1 MEPKTKKQRSL
12 YIPYAGPVLLE
23 FPLLNKGSAFSMEER
38 RNFNLLGLLPEVVE
52 TIEEQAERAWI
63 QYQGF
68 KTEIDKHIY
77 LRNIQDTNET
87 LFYRLVNNHLDE
99 MMPVIYTPT
108 VGAAC
113 ERFSEIYRRSRG
125 VFISYQ
131 NRHNMDDILQNV
143 PNHNIKVIVVT
154 DGERILGLGDQGIGG
169 MGIPIGKLSLYT
181 ACGGI
186 SPAYTLPVVLDVGT
200 NNQQLLND
208 PLYMGW
214 RNPRIT
220 DDEYYEFVDEFIQA
234 VKQRWPDVLL
244 QFEDFAQKNAMPL
257 LNRYRNEICSFNDDI
272 QGTAAVT
279 VGTLIAASRAA
290 GGQLSEKK
298 IVFLGAGSAGCGIA
312 EMIIAQTQREGL
324 SEEAARQKVF
334 MVDRFGLLTD
344 KMPNLLPF
352 QTKLVQKRENLSDWD
367 TDSDVLSLLDV
378 VRNVKP
384 DILIGVSGQ
393 TGLFTEEIIREMHK
407 HCPRPIV
414 MPLSNPT
421 SRVEATPQD
430 IIAWTEGNALVATG
444 SPFNP
449 VVWKDKIY
457 PIAQCNNAF
466 IFPGIGLGVIASGAS
481 RITDEMLMSAS
492 ETLAQYS
499 PLVLN
504 GEGLVLPELK
514 DIQKVS
520 RAIAFAVGKMA
531 QQQGVAVKT
540 SAEALQQAIDDNF
553 CCGVCHTDL
562 HVKNGDFGDKTGVI
576 LGHEGIGVV
585 AEVGPG
591 VTSLKPGDRAS
602 VAWFYEGCGH
612 CEYCNS
618 GNETLCRS
626 VKNAG
631 YSVDGGMAEEC
642 IVVADYAVKVPDG
655 LDSAAASSITC
666 AGVTTYKAV
675 KLSKIRPGQW
685 IAIYGLGG
693 LGNLALQYA
702 KNVFNAK
709 VIAIDVNDEQLK
721 LATKMGADLAINSR
735 TEDAA
740 KIVQEKAGGAHAA
753 VVTAVAKA
761 AFNSAVDAVR
771 AGGRVVAVGLPP
783 ESMSLDIPRLVLD
796 GIEVVGSLVGTRQDL
811 TEAFQFAAEGKV
823 VPKVALR
830 PLEDINTIFTEMEEG
845 KIRGRMVIDFRR

>member
-1 MEPKTKKQRSL
+1 MIFPNLKKNRSL

-38 RNFNLLGLLPEVVE
+38 RSFNLLGLLPEVVE

-87 LFYRLVNNHLDE
+87 LFYRLVENHLDE

-113 ERFSEIYRRSRG
+113 ERFSEIYRRARG
-125 VFISYQ
+125 VFISWE
-131 NRHNMDDILQNV
+131 NRENIDDILQNV

-208 PLYMGW
+208 PLYMGA
-214 RNPRIT
+214 RHPRIT
-220 DDEYYEFVDEFIQA
+220 DDEYYQFVDDFIQA
-234 VKQRWPDVLL
+234 VKSRWPNVLL

-257 LNRYRNEICSFNDDI
+257 LTRYRNEICSFNDDI

-290 GGQLSEKK
+290 GSQLSEQK

-312 EMIIAQTQREGL
+312 EQIIAQTQREGL
-324 SEEAARQKVF
+324 SEELARSRIF

-344 KMPNLLPF
+344 QMPNLLSF
-352 QTKLVQKRENLSDWD
+352 QTKLTQKRDGLLAQWD
-367 TDSDVLSLLDV
+367 TQEEVLSLLDV

-393 TGLFTEEIIREMHK
+393 SGLFTEEIIREMHK

-430 IIAWTEGNALVATG
+430 IISWTDGNALVATG
-444 SPFNP
+444 SPFDP
-449 VVWKDKIY
+449 VVWKDKTY
-457 PIAQCNNAF
+457 PIAQCNNSY
-466 IFPGIGLGVIASGAS
+466 IFPGIGLGVIASGAT

-492 ETLAQYS
+492 ETLAKHS
-499 PLVLN
+499 PLVNN

-514 DIQKVS
+514 DIHTVS

-531 QQQGVAVKT
+531 QQQGVAVNT
-540 SAEALQQAIDDNF
+540 SADALTQAINDNF
-553 CCGVCHTDL
+553 WEPEYR
-562 HVKNGDFGDKTGVI
+562 NYRR
-576 LGHEGIGVV
+576 
-585 AEVGPG
+585 
-591 VTSLKPGDRAS
+591 TS
-602 VAWFYEGCGH
+602 
-612 CEYCNS
+612 
-618 GNETLCRS
+618 
-626 VKNAG
+626 
-631 YSVDGGMAEEC
+631 
-642 IVVADYAVKVPDG
+642 I
-655 LDSAAASSITC
+655 
-666 AGVTTYKAV
+666 
-675 KLSKIRPGQW
+675 
-685 IAIYGLGG
+685 
-693 LGNLALQYA
+693 
-702 KNVFNAK
+702 
-709 VIAIDVNDEQLK
+709 
-721 LATKMGADLAINSR
+721 
-735 TEDAA
+735 
-740 KIVQEKAGGAHAA
+740 
-753 VVTAVAKA
+753 
-761 AFNSAVDAVR
+761 
-771 AGGRVVAVGLPP
+771 
-783 ESMSLDIPRLVLD
+783 
-796 GIEVVGSLVGTRQDL
+796 
-811 TEAFQFAAEGKV
+811 
-823 VPKVALR
+823 
-830 PLEDINTIFTEMEEG
+830 
-845 KIRGRMVIDFRR
+845 